1 MGQPD
6 PIDTRHRDLRIFC
19 ALMTYSGVFWGAGI
33 YSYLG
38 ARITCAGVEF

>member
-19 ALMTYSGVFWGAGI
+19 ALMTYSVSLGLA
-33 YSYLG
+33 YL
-38 ARITCAGVEF
+38 AP